1 MSKKVCLIIMDG
13 WGIGKKDKAD
23 VIHNAPTPFIDSM
36 YTDYPNSSLLT
47 DGENVG
53 LPNGQMGNSE
63 VGHQN
68 IGAGRVVYQN
78 LVRINKDI
86 ESGNFFHLKTLVQAF
101 EKAKNEDKPLHLIG
115 LVSEGGVHSSQDHL
129 HALLTMAADYK
140 LTKVFVHVITDGRD
154 TDPKSGEKFL
164 ENLQNHLDKTTGK
177 IASIIGR
184 YYAMDRDQRW
194 ERIKEA
200 YDLMIQG
207 DGKAIKEVISS
218 LKESYANGITDE
230 FIKPM
235 VVTDENQKPLATIQ
249 EGDIVICN
257 NFRTDRCREI
267 TTALTQRDFPEIGMK
282 KLNLHFVT
290 MTNYDESFE
299 GVEIVYAKEDIA
311 QTLGEHLSK
320 LGKTQVRIAETEK
333 YPHVTFFFSGGREK
347 EFEGEKRIM
356 INSPKVATYDL
367 QPEMSAREVTNAIT
381 SEMDENQPD
390 FICLNFANG
399 DMVGHTGIIPA
410 IEKAC
415 ITVDNCVKQVVEK
428 GLEHHYSFVIIAD
441 HGNADHAL
449 NADGSPNTAHSLNP
463 VPIVIID
470 EDVNSVKHGILAD
483 IAPTILAMMDLDIPK
498 VMTGDVLV

>member
-177 IASIIGR
+177 I
-184 YYAMDRDQRW
+184 
-194 ERIKEA
+194 
-200 YDLMIQG
+200 
-207 DGKAIKEVISS
+207 
-218 LKESYANGITDE
+218 
-230 FIKPM
+230 KPY
-235 VVTDENQKPLATIQ
+235 
-249 EGDIVICN
+249 ICS
-257 NFRTDRCREI
+257 T
-267 TTALTQRDFPEIGMK
+267 
-282 KLNLHFVT
+282 
-290 MTNYDESFE
+290 
-299 GVEIVYAKEDIA
+299 
-311 QTLGEHLSK
+311 
-320 LGKTQVRIAETEK
+320 
-333 YPHVTFFFSGGREK
+333 
-347 EFEGEKRIM
+347 
-356 INSPKVATYDL
+356 
-367 QPEMSAREVTNAIT
+367 
-381 SEMDENQPD
+381 
-390 FICLNFANG
+390 
-399 DMVGHTGIIPA
+399 
-410 IEKAC
+410 
-415 ITVDNCVKQVVEK
+415 
-428 GLEHHYSFVIIAD
+428 
-441 HGNADHAL
+441 
-449 NADGSPNTAHSLNP
+449 
-463 VPIVIID
+463 
-470 EDVNSVKHGILAD
+470 
-483 IAPTILAMMDLDIPK
+483 
-498 VMTGDVLV
+498 